1 MKQEMTVTEALLYAD
16 GAHDNG
22 LRTETD
28 VALAVLAAEVR
39 RLTVALNRQAQVTE
53 KAIEAMNRNADRGEK
68 AEAEAKRYRWLRD
81 VGDATWVPM
90 AKRPGVNFT
99 HEIDAAIDKAMKP

>member
-1 MKQEMTVTEALLYAD
+1 MIDMNRDEALLLAD
-16 GAHDNG
+16 SRHDNG

-28 VALAVLAAEVR
+28 VALAVLAYEVR

-68 AEAEAKRYRWLRD
+68 AEAELRRLQGLD
-81 VGDATWVPM
+81 
-90 AKRPGVNFT
+90 R
-99 HEIDAAIDKAMKP
+99 